1 MSDDA
6 YFIQIAEPSEVRRNL
21 LESSK
26 HVLRC
31 MQSFEHVMQVRE
43 KRIHKAQE
51 LRNLLRETSILI
63 SKFKQRFPKEKLT
76 NLPRFER
83 KEEQVLQKTPSVTE
97 LESLNNELMQI
108 EQRLSK
114 I

>member
-1 MSDDA
+1 MSDDT
-6 YFIQIAEPSEVRRNL
+6 YFIQIAEPSEVRKSL

-31 MQSFEHVMQVRE
+31 MQSFEHVMQLRE

-51 LRNLLRETSILI
+51 LRNILRETSILI
-63 SKFKQRFPKEKLT
+63 SRFKQKFPKEKLN

-83 KEEQVLQKTPSVTE
+83 KEDVYRDNTPSSTE
-97 LESLNNELMQI
+97 VDALHAELAHI

>member
-1 MSDDA
+1 MSDDT
-6 YFIQIAEPSEVRRNL
+6 YFIQIAEPSEVRRSL

-26 HVLRC
+26 HVLKC
-31 MQSFEHVMQVRE
+31 MQSFEHVMQLRE

-51 LRNLLRETSILI
+51 LRNILRETSILI
-63 SKFKQRFPKEKLT
+63 SRFKQRFPKEKLT
-76 NLPRFER
+76 NLPRFEK
-83 KEEQVLQKTPSVTE
+83 KEDHQLSKTPSSIE
-97 LESLNNELMQI
+97 LESLHQELAHI